1 MPVRPGGRV
10 HTTLTERGLTLTT
23 DGKVMNGQKK
33 HAQAPGPLFDYDKAL
48 ERLGGDPVLFGE
60 ILILFLEDAPEL
72 IDRARQSLADQDLE
86 TLERAAH
93 SIKGLSVNFEA
104 QPLAVAAATIEKHAR
119 DRDMQRAQAC
129 FPELE
134 AQLKNLKSA
143 LSEFRKSHEP
153 QGWQI
158 ANTTEAPIDDQ
169 QQVTADIDRI
179 HRLCDLK
186 QAGVLSADEAE
197 FVTSLEQHRVGSVV
211 GSQIVAAPSLR
222 VAAQSDRLKLTT
234 DQRHQA
240 DSILHG
246 HGG

>member
-1 MPVRPGGRV
+1 
-10 HTTLTERGLTLTT
+10 
-23 DGKVMNGQKK
+23 MNGQKK
-33 HAQAPGPLFDYDKAL
+33 HAQVQGSLFDYDKAL

-60 ILILFLEDAPEL
+60 ILILFLEDAPAL
-72 IDRARQSLADQDLE
+72 IDRARQSLADQDFE

-104 QPLAVAAATIEKHAR
+104 QPLAFAAAAIEKHAR

-134 AQLKNLKSA
+134 EQLQNLRSA
-143 LSEFRKSHEP
+143 LAEFRKSHEP

-158 ANTTEAPIDDQ
+158 SNSSEAPIDDQ

-186 QAGVLSADEAE
+186 QAGVLSADETE

-222 VAAQSDRLKLTT
+222 VPARSDRLKLTS
-234 DQRHQA
+234 DQRQQA
-240 DSILHG
+240 DLILHD